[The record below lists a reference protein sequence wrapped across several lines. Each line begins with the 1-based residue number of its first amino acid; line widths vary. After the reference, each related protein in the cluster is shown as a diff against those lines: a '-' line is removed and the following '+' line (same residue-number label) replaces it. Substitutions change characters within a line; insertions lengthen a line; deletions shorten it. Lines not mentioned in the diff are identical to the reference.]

1 MDIPR
6 RKLESV
12 SDIISPASNSFPSR
26 GGFFRSHSLHD
37 HQEHFLSKSSSFKKH
52 PEREPLLH
60 DPSCQ
65 KLGDAVSPLID
76 EGAWRGA
83 ADEAGLSAAKFSLS
97 QEVLRQCAI
106 AGPMVCVNLLQYS
119 ITVMSIMFV
128 GHLGELELASASI
141 ANSLAG
147 VLGYYVLVI
156 LASLA
161 FKRPLLFPSLPFH
174 SISSCKS
181 RSRGERPG
189 MCMQPARSH
198 PPNNNNFSTHNLWCI
213 FIRLMM
219 LSLPFHSLI
228 AILAQSWTTWNVS
241 CSQPDHILWI
251 VAPSQHVICGG
262 ELVFLFSWW
271 CFPFPQSWTTWNV
284 ECSQPDHI
292 LRIITTSQH
301 IICDE
306 ELVCFG

>member
-1 MDIPR
+1 MDISR
-6 RKLESV
+6 RKLESA

-37 HQEHFLSKSSSFKKH
+37 HQDHFLSKSSSFKRH

-65 KLGDAVSPLID
+65 KLGDAISPLD

-83 ADEAGLSAAKFSLS
+83 ADEAELSAANFSLS

-156 LASLA
+156 LASFA
-161 FKRPLLFPSLPFH
+161 FKRPLLSLLFPSIPPLLANLDQEVNNL
-174 SISSCKS
+174 
-181 RSRGERPG
+181 ER
-189 MCMQPARSH
+189 
-198 PPNNNNFSTHNLWCI
+198 
-213 FIRLMM
+213 
-219 LSLPFHSLI
+219 
-228 AILAQSWTTWNVS
+228 V
-241 CSQPDHILWI
+241 CSK
-251 VAPSQHVICGG
+251 
-262 ELVFLFSWW
+262 
-271 CFPFPQSWTTWNV
+271 
-284 ECSQPDHI
+284 PDHI
-292 LRIITTSQH
+292 LRIITTCH
-301 IICDE
+301 IICD
-306 ELVCFG
+306 G